1 MVAPPTMRRTD
12 APTVIVRPGTPADA
26 TALTDLGARTFH
38 DTYAPHVPADDLATF
53 IAATFRHDLVAAAL
67 DDPGQSHLVAAV
79 AGVDA
84 GYALLRHEHDA
95 AERDGRTLVLGL
107 LYVDEPFQGRG
118 VGAALMSASIAQARR
133 HRYRTLMLT
142 VWEDNAKAIG
152 FYRRWGFRTI
162 GETAFLLGREEQRD
176 LVMALPV

>member
-1 MVAPPTMRRTD
+1 
-12 APTVIVRPGTPADA
+12 
-26 TALTDLGARTFH
+26 
-38 DTYAPHVPADDLATF
+38 
-53 IAATFRHDLVAAAL
+53 
-67 DDPGQSHLVAAV
+67 
-79 AGVDA
+79 
-84 GYALLRHEHDA
+84 
-95 AERDGRTLVLGL
+95 
-107 LYVDEPFQGRG
+107 
-118 VGAALMSASIAQARR
+118 MSASIAHARR